1 MQRIPEPELMDDFE
15 QARAYASADFEEPNR
30 LFVELF
36 RSRFPDWRGEG
47 AILDLGCGPG
57 DIVFRLARHY
67 PACDVTGLDG
77 SAAMLEFARR
87 ELAGSALRDRVR
99 FVHGLLPGAQLPR
112 PRYQAVTSNS
122 LLHHLHDPGVLW
134 EAICDFAGPDAPV
147 LVMDLMRPPNRERA
161 EEIVEAYAG
170 GEPPVLRTDFYNSLL
185 AAFEPEEVEEQVA
198 RAGLGNMR
206 VEAVSD
212 RHLAVWGRMPG
223 VLPSG
228 PEG

>member
-1 MQRIPEPELMDDFE
+1 VDRIPEPELMDDFE
-15 QARAYASADFEEPNR
+15 QARAYAGADFEEPNR

-36 RSRFPDWRGEG
+36 RSQFPDWAGEG

-57 DIVFRLARHY
+57 DIVLRLARQY

-77 SAAMLEFARR
+77 SAAMLEFAGRA
-87 ELAGSALRDRVR
+87 LAGSELRARVR
-99 FVHGLLPGAQLPR
+99 FVRGLLPGAQLPR
-112 PRYQAVTSNS
+112 PRYQAITSNS
-122 LLHHLHDPGVLW
+122 LLHHLHDPDVLW
-134 EAICDFAGPDAPV
+134 AAVREFAGADAPI
-147 LVMDLMRPPNRERA
+147 LVMDLMRPPSRERA

-185 AAFEPEEVEEQVA
+185 AAFEPAEVEDQIA
-198 RAGLGNMR
+198 RAGLGNMH

-223 VLPSG
+223 TLQAG